1 MQLDVLRHDAGDVDQ
16 ARRCA
21 PAALHIPQQRL
32 ATGEQ
37 HGTLLEGKLPRFVER
52 TGAVVNK
59 VAHDRPS
66 RVLGS
71 HCPSARRDRLDN
83 VVIPGASADVAFELL
98 PDRRLIR
105 FAEAARDVERDHH
118 HTRGAVAALKG
129 MVLPKGRLHGME
141 WRARRGKALDGG
153 NSRPLALQCEH
164 RARLHRQTVYMYDAG
179 TTLRRIAADMGAGE
193 TQMLSEKLHE
203 HRSPFD
209 VAAGGTTVYCHRD
222 RGHLATPFLG
232 PS

>member
-1 MQLDVLRHDAGDVDQ
+1 PG
-16 ARRCA
+16 
-21 PAALHIPQQRL
+21 
-32 ATGEQ
+32 
-37 HGTLLEGKLPRFVER
+37 FVER
-52 TGAVVNK
+52 TGAVVHK

-71 HCPSARRDRLDN
+71 HCPSARRDRLDD
-83 VVIPGASADVAFELL
+83 VVIAGASADVAFELL

-164 RARLHRQTVYMYDAG
+164 CARLHRQTVYMHDAG
-179 TTLRRIAADMGAGE
+179 TALRRVAADMRASE

-203 HRSPFD
+203 HRSPLD
-209 VAAGGTTVYCHRD
+209 LAAGGPPVYSHRY
-222 RGHLATPFLG
+222 RGHPPTPFPG
-232 PS
+232 PST